1 MRSCHTGYRKS
12 VSSPSWRDRHLNA
25 LSWQAGWKT
34 PVGTLLLNVEAFN
47 TSPSDPDV
55 EDDAELVAAFFDET
69 CAPRTSQ
76 NGPVNTE
83 DGKGALW
90 EDELCSACK
99 GDCTTNDQYYDY
111 SGAFRCLVEGQGD
124 VAFVKHSTVLE
135 YALDGAEDEVNRAWS
150 DKEMDEFR
158 LLCPGGGCMEV
169 GEFEECYLAL
179 APGHALVTS
188 KDLGVGGDDE
198 ETGLAIQAAIME
210 AANDTDFLDESR
222 GLTPNFLWSDGTIGL
237 QAVENGMEGYLPEE
251 SLHVFRGEPSCL
263 H

>member
-1 MRSCHTGYRKS
+1 MGS
-12 VSSPSWRDRHLNA
+12 
-25 LSWQAGWKT
+25 
-34 PVGTLLLNVEAFN
+34 LLRNVDAFDI
-47 TSPSDPDV
+47 SPSDPDI
-55 EDDAELVAAFFDET
+55 EDDAELIAAFFEET

-124 VAFVKHSTVLE
+124 VAFVKHSTVLD

-158 LLCPGGGCMEV
+158 LICPGGGCAEV

-188 KDLGVGGDDE
+188 KELGFGGDDE
-198 ETGLAIQAAIME
+198 ETGLAIQAAILE
-210 AANDTDFLDESR
+210 AANETDFLDESR
-222 GLTPNFLWSDGTIGL
+222 GLTTNFLWSDGTTGL
-237 QAVENGMEGYLPEE
+237 QAVAKGMEDYLPEE
-251 SLHVFRGEPSCL
+251 SLGVFRGESSRL
-263 H
+263 YEISTHEDVLDSLR